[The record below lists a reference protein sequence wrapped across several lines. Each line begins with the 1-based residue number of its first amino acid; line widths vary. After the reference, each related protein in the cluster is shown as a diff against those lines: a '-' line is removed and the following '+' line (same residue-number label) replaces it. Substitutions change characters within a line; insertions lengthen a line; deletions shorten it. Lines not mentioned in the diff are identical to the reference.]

1 MHSTLSPSR
10 PSTRRPL
17 IAVAATVAACLAAGA
32 ANAQIVPRAT
42 HVLRSVCGSEYSFT
56 RLNLRASGLGLNLAG
71 QTFWPSWE
79 GRVGVMMDRPTN
91 PLKDTYV
98 LFQPVSNGLNIRSM
112 HVLTDYYIEGGFRA
126 TAGMIRGDAVRSWW
140 DGGGEGLNISLQRVD
155 SMSVPGGAPGVGLAT
170 LGSQSA
176 PYIGAGYST
185 RINTAAISSPW
196 RFNADLGL
204 ISVNQNNVNRISRTL
219 MGEQG
224 FDELVRDLRLR
235 PLVKVSVGY
244 SF

>member
-1 MHSTLSPSR
+1 
-10 PSTRRPL
+10 
-17 IAVAATVAACLAAGA
+17 
-32 ANAQIVPRAT
+32 
-42 HVLRSVCGSEYSFT
+42 
-56 RLNLRASGLGLNLAG
+56 
-71 QTFWPSWE
+71 
-79 GRVGVMMDRPTN
+79 
-91 PLKDTYV
+91 
-98 LFQPVSNGLNIRSM
+98 
-112 HVLTDYYIEGGFRA
+112 
-126 TAGMIRGDAVRSWW
+126 MIRGDAVRSWW

-176 PYIGAGYST
+176 PLAQVTAHAST
-185 RINTAAISSPW
+185 PAAISSPW

-224 FDELVRDLRLR
+224 FDELVRDLRFR